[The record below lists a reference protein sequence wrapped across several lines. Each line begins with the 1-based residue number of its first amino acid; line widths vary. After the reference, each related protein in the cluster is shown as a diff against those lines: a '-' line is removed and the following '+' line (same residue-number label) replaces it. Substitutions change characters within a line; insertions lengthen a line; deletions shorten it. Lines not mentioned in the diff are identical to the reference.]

1 MKRTIIVA
9 LSLILVLLAFT
20 SCEEEV
26 HVHTWDK
33 GTVTKAATGAEKGVK
48 TYICTGCKET
58 KTEDIAIDPNN
69 HTWDEG
75 TVTKAASCTEKGVK
89 TFTCTACKET
99 KVDEIPALGHDL
111 KVDTVDSGYLTKGS
125 KTSTCMRKGCDFQEE
140 EELEV
145 ESLAGKWMKTSVQ
158 HVGDVYLAFSNE
170 GGRTNKIY
178 LGYPQCYYTVDSK
191 EEECVL
197 VHDLG
202 MNFEYSITSEGGST
216 KIIITNDTGNPEEPD
231 FTQESPISEDLSS
244 GIITIDR
251 INLNGSILTNCQF
264 SIVPAHDFTISDETK
279 KWVYA
284 KNQDTHLGGWIC
296 TEEIED
302 KELRFILR
310 DDSEPVKHTYKNG
323 FCEVCGYKET
333 N

>member
-33 GTVTKAATGAEKGVK
+33 GTVTKAATCAEKGVK

-69 HTWDEG
+69 HTWNEG
-75 TVTKAASCTEKGVK
+75 EVTKAASCTEKGVK

-197 VHDLG
+197 VHDPG

-216 KIIITNDTGNPEEPD
+216 KIIITNDTGNPEKPD

-251 INLNGSILTNCQF
+251 INLNGYILTNCQF